1 MSGMKIVVVIATCG
15 RQRLLERTLASLTQS
30 HIPDG
35 FEGTIVVENGSRSGA
50 DQVVRQAASA
60 LKARYLFEQRGNKSR
75 ALNVALRDAGDA
87 LLVFLDDDVRAGEA
101 LLESYATAASV
112 EGRGYFFGGPVT
124 PEYEET
130 PPAWLVK
137 FLPFSA
143 RGYDSLPTTWNWFLG
158 FNWAAYSDD
167 LKRVGGFDE
176 RLGPGGISGGIGD
189 ETELQMRLRAAG
201 LSARYVPGALVHHWI
216 PRDRCSPEWVLRRRY
231 SYGVLTALMTN
242 TPLALLRAA
251 AADCVRAL
259 FHEVDGDSIARFAAR
274 HELRRNLGIIRG
286 MLLRRRYREAAP
298 QGLQGEGW

>member
-1 MSGMKIVVVIATCG
+1 MKIVVVIATCG
-15 RQRLLERTLASLTQS
+15 RQRLLERTLASLTQCR
-30 HIPDG
+30 IPEG
-35 FEGTIVVENGSRSGA
+35 FEGTIVVENGSSSGA

-60 LKARYLFEQRGNKSR
+60 LKPRYLFEPKGNKSR

-87 LLVFLDDDVRAGEA
+87 LIVFLDDDVRASVA
-101 LLESYATAASV
+101 LLESYAAAASAA
-112 EGRGYFFGGPVT
+112 GRGHFFGGPVA

-130 PPAWLVK
+130 PPAWLLK
-137 FLPFSA
+137 FLPISA

-189 ETELQMRLRAAG
+189 ETELQMRLRAVG
-201 LSARYVPGALVHHWI
+201 LNARYVPGALVHHWI

-242 TPLALLRAA
+242 TPLALFRAA
-251 AADCVRAL
+251 AAGCVRAL
-259 FHEVDGDSIARFAAR
+259 FQGVDRDSIARFAAR
-274 HELRRNLGIIRG
+274 HELRRNVGIIRG
-286 MLLRRRYREAAP
+286 ILLRRRYRGGAP
-298 QGLQGEGW
+298 PGLQSNG

>member
-1 MSGMKIVVVIATCG
+1 MKIVVVIATCG
-15 RQRLLERTLASLTQS
+15 RPRLLERTLASLT
-30 HIPDG
+30 HCRIPEG

-50 DQVVRQAASA
+50 DQVVRQAAPA
-60 LKARYLFEQRGNKSR
+60 LKARYLFEPKGNKSR

-87 LLVFLDDDVRAGEA
+87 LLVFLDDDVRVDVAM
-101 LLESYATAASV
+101 LESYATAASAA
-112 EGRGYFFGGPVT
+112 GRGHFFGGPVA

-137 FLPFSA
+137 FLPISV
-143 RGYDSLPTTWNWFLG
+143 RGYGSSPTTWTWFLG

-201 LSARYVPGALVHHWI
+201 LTARYVPGALVHHWI

-231 SYGVLTALMTN
+231 NYGVLTALMTN
-242 TPLALLRAA
+242 TPLALFRAA
-251 AADCVRAL
+251 AAGCVRAL
-259 FHEVDGDSIARFAAR
+259 FQGVDRDTIARFAAR

-286 MLLRRRYREAAP
+286 LLLRRRYRGLAP
-298 QGLQGEGW
+298 RGLQSNG